1 MIEYNLRLTEEARQL
16 IGQASRLT
24 EQIAV
29 KLQQNRIQNVPLLS
43 EQCERALH
51 EAQVMFLIRESLYG
65 Y

>member
-29 KLQQNRIQNVPLLS
+29 KLQQNRMQNVPLLS
-43 EQCERALH
+43 EQCERALN

>member
-16 IGQASRLT
+16 ISQASRLT

-29 KLQQNRIQNVPLLS
+29 KLQQNRMQNVPLLS
-43 EQCERALH
+43 EQCERALN

>member
-29 KLQQNRIQNVPLLS
+29 KLQQNRLQNVPLLS
-43 EQCERALH
+43 EQCERALN

>member
-1 MIEYNLRLTEEARQL
+1 MIEYNLKLTEEARQL

-29 KLQQNRIQNVPLLS
+29 KLQQNRLQNVPLLS

>member
-1 MIEYNLRLTEEARQL
+1 MIEYNLQLTEEARLL

-24 EQIAV
+24 MEIAV
-29 KLQQNRIQNVPLLS
+29 KVQQNRLQNVPLLS
-43 EQCERALH
+43 DQCEKVLQ

>member
-24 EQIAV
+24 MEIAV
-29 KLQQNRIQNVPLLS
+29 KLQQNRMQNVPLLS
-43 EQCERALH
+43 EQCERALN

>member
-1 MIEYNLRLTEEARQL
+1 MIEYNLRLTEEARLL

-29 KLQQNRIQNVPLLS
+29 KLQQNRLQNVPLLS
-43 EQCERALH
+43 DQCEKTLH
-51 EAQVMFLIRESLYG
+51 EVQVMFLIRESLYG

>member
-16 IGQASRLT
+16 IDQASKLT
-24 EQIAV
+24 MEIAV
-29 KLQQNRIQNVPLLS
+29 KVQQNRLQNVPLLS
-43 EQCERALH
+43 DQCERVLY

>member
-29 KLQQNRIQNVPLLS
+29 KLQQNRMQNVPLLS

>member
-16 IGQASRLT
+16 IGQASKLT
-24 EQIAV
+24 MEIAV
-29 KLQQNRIQNVPLLS
+29 KLQQNRMQNVPLLS
-43 EQCERALH
+43 EQCERALN

>member
-1 MIEYNLRLTEEARQL
+1 MIEYNLQLTEEARLL

-24 EQIAV
+24 MEIAV
-29 KLQQNRIQNVPLLS
+29 KVQQNRLQNVPLLS
-43 EQCERALH
+43 DQCERALQ

>member
-16 IGQASRLT
+16 IDQASRLT
-24 EQIAV
+24 MEIAV
-29 KLQQNRIQNVPLLS
+29 KVQQNRLQNVPLLS
-43 EQCERALH
+43 DQCERELY

>member
-24 EQIAV
+24 MEIAV
-29 KLQQNRIQNVPLLS
+29 KLQQNRMQNVPLLS
-43 EQCERALH
+43 DQCEKTLH

>member
-16 IGQASRLT
+16 IDQASRLT
-24 EQIAV
+24 MEIAV
-29 KLQQNRIQNVPLLS
+29 KVQQNRLQNVPLLS
-43 EQCERALH
+43 DQCERALH

>member
-16 IGQASRLT
+16 IDQASKLT
-24 EQIAV
+24 MEIAMKV
-29 KLQQNRIQNVPLLS
+29 QQNRLQNVPLLS
-43 EQCERALH
+43 DQCERALY

>member
-24 EQIAV
+24 IEIAV
-29 KLQQNRIQNVPLLS
+29 KLQQNRMQNVPLLS
-43 EQCERALH
+43 DQCERALN

>member
-29 KLQQNRIQNVPLLS
+29 KLQQNRLQNVPLLS

>member
-29 KLQQNRIQNVPLLS
+29 KLQQNRLQNVPLLS
-43 EQCERALH
+43 DQCERALH

>member
-1 MIEYNLRLTEEARQL
+1 MLEYNLRLTEEARQL

-24 EQIAV
+24 MEIAV
-29 KLQQNRIQNVPLLS
+29 KLQQNRMQNVPLLS
-43 EQCERALH
+43 EQCERALN

>member
-16 IGQASRLT
+16 IGQANRLT

-29 KLQQNRIQNVPLLS
+29 KLQQNRMQSVPLLS
-43 EQCERALH
+43 EQCERALN

>member
-29 KLQQNRIQNVPLLS
+29 KLQQNRMQNVPLLS
-43 EQCERALH
+43 EQCERALN
-51 EAQVMFLIRESLYG
+51 EAQVMFLIRESL
-65 Y
+65 

>member
-24 EQIAV
+24 MEIAV
-29 KLQQNRIQNVPLLS
+29 KLQQNRLQNVPLLS
-43 EQCERALH
+43 EQYEKALN